1 MRHKPTDLMFSIII
15 LAVLAG
21 VLHLF
26 LHLPVV
32 LALIVAAVLWL
43 VWKLKYVILAFIGV
57 EWLLDRDR

>member
-1 MRHKPTDLMFSIII
+1 MFSIII